1 MKPIRILIADDH
13 AILQAG
19 LESMLNTQ
27 PDMRVVGLVSD
38 GAACVRQAVLQQP
51 DVILLDINM
60 PTLNGLQALE
70 QLRAHAPVC
79 KVLVLTMHDDAGYLR
94 QVMAGGAAGYVL
106 KQSAGS
112 ELLAAIRAVYQGG
125 VYLHP
130 SHAKL
135 LVGGEQQAPVKSAP
149 PADDAHARYAL
160 LSEREAQIFRL
171 VALGYRNQEIADELM
186 ISVKTVETY
195 KSRLMQKLG
204 LTTRAAL
211 VRLAMEL
218 GILEQDARG

>member
-13 AILQAG
+13 AVLQAG

-27 PDMRVVGLVSD
+27 PDMRVVGLVAD

-51 DVILLDINM
+51 DVVLLDINM
-60 PTLNGLQALE
+60 PTLNGLAALE
-70 QLRAHAPVC
+70 LLRAQAPAC

-112 ELLAAIRAVYQGG
+112 ELLAAIRAVHQGG

-135 LVGGEQQAPVKSAP
+135 LMGGENAAPPKQAT
-149 PADDAHARYAL
+149 PADDAHAKLAL

-171 VALGYRNQEIADELM
+171 VALGYRNQEIADDLL

-204 LTTRAAL
+204 LTTRTAL
-211 VRLAMEL
+211 VRFAIEL
-218 GILEQDARG
+218 GILEQDSHD